1 MAKKK
6 SLTQPTLTCSKTIME
21 KLKRCD
27 PGMFILTFE
36 QILNSSGVSVIEFEW
51 VNTVREAI
59 PERAACSVFNNP
71 NF

>member
-1 MAKKK
+1 MINQIAKKE

-36 QILNSSGVSVIEFEW
+36 QILNSSGVSVIEFE
-51 VNTVREAI
+51 
-59 PERAACSVFNNP
+59 
-71 NF
+71 